1 MRVALFF
8 TGAQS
13 NAAMNWRVETECGEA
28 LRWGV
33 SARDRNGAP
42 PPPARQARTW
52 KAPREE
58 HSAPGAAAGPACTPR
73 PAGQRCQAWAGGT
86 PAGAAPGDSGE
97 GCTPCEALPSCTS
110 LHGESYGVRV
120 MSKFLKA
127 GWVCGG
133 VQVCEFACV
142 RARAR
147 ALAWGCRR
155 RWNPSV
161 TAPSI

>member
-1 MRVALFF
+1 MGRLSQ
-8 TGAQS
+8 GQKE
-13 NAAMNWRVETECGEA
+13 RRRR
-28 LRWGV
+28 L
-33 SARDRNGAP
+33 P
-42 PPPARQARTW
+42 RQARTW

-86 PAGAAPGDSGE
+86 PARAAPGDSGE